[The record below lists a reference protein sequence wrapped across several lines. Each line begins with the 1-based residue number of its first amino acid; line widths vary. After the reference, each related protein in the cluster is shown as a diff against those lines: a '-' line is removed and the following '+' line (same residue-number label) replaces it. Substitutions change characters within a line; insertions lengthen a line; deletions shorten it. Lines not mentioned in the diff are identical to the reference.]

1 METRRLELFV
11 TLVDAGGFKQAAAS
25 LFITAPALSQQI
37 SRLEKDVGVALI
49 DRTMRPIM
57 PTEAGREFYYRCRR
71 VLEAMQHITQLLD
84 DERSHEFGR
93 VRVGIVPAMMF
104 STPARAVR
112 RFIRAHPT
120 ATVQV
125 RSIAT
130 SLLIDELEQGSIDVA
145 ILLTEP
151 DLKDLASTALF
162 SEDYL
167 VALPDDHPL
176 AEVEEVDFA
185 MLRNERIIQGPRVAN
200 PGGYDAVVTACM
212 RAGFSPRSLEV
223 TGSYLDQAAMVS
235 AGMGICFI
243 PESLSDI
250 PQHNVVYRTL
260 VNPSV
265 GLTTSISRFDRRLDA
280 VGRAFVQ
287 HCVTELSV
295 PESLTTKEGAS

>member
-11 TLVDAGGFKQAAAS
+11 TLVDAGGFKQAADS

-49 DRTMRPIM
+49 DRTTRPIT

-84 DERSHEFGR
+84 DQRSHEFGR

-104 STPARAVR
+104 SSPARAVR
-112 RFIRAHPT
+112 QFIRAHPT

-125 RSIAT
+125 RSIGT
-130 SLLIDELEQGSIDVA
+130 SLLIDELHQGSIDVA
-145 ILLTEP
+145 VLLTQP
-151 DLKDLASTALF
+151 DVKELTSRALF

-176 AEVEEVDFA
+176 AAVDEVDFA

-200 PGGYDAVVTACM
+200 PAGYDAVVTACM

-223 TGSYLDQAAMVS
+223 VGSYLDHAAMVS

-243 PESLSDI
+243 PKSLADI
-250 PQHNVVYRTL
+250 PMHNVVYRTL

-265 GLTTSISRFDRRLDA
+265 GLTTSISWFDRRLDA

-287 HCVTELSV
+287 HCITELSV
-295 PESLTTKEGAS
+295 PESLTTEEGSS